1 MADKNL
7 YVKLGVD
14 NKDLKKDLNESKNIF
29 KGAGQDL
36 EKEAARMALAVSR
49 KIENM
54 NINSQ
59 ARQLQNLT
67 AKMMEAGLQGTKA
80 FAQTAAAAGKL
91 RANIDDAKGVIEAF
105 RPDAPFKALSTTLQG
120 AAQGFAGV
128 QGAMALFGAE
138 SEDVQKTL
146 LKVQAAMAF
155 SEGFKAID
163 ALSDGFEQ
171 LNLIIKANPLIAG
184 VAAFTAVVAVMAA
197 LADRTVELS
206 DAQKANNLIAEN
218 SVKIAQEEYGEVE
231 ALKAILLDETLTRE
245 TRTEALQKLQNKYP
259 DYLNNLSIEKSSL
272 EELATA
278 TDKVSEAILKRAR
291 VQAAMD
297 KLTELGKQQL
307 AVDLARAELEKERFT
322 GGGLDQSAFAKSISA
337 RENFINATEAQLK
350 REIKIYAD
358 YVDKTGG
365 LSVGGNT
372 TNPTA
377 PKTSKSVP
385 VKQSNIGNA
394 NDFTG
399 VGTGLSVITTQ
410 APKVIASMD
419 AVKYSISQ
427 TSAEAMRFAQSAE
440 DMRIL
445 VEGSVES
452 LAVSVA
458 GSLGKAFAGE
468 DINFGNTILLAIAD
482 FGEQLGKMMIGV
494 GVTIEA
500 FKKSLATLNPVLAI
514 AGGVAL
520 IAAASAARS
529 YISKGGEGFAEG
541 GLIGGNSFTGDKLLA
556 PVNSGEVV
564 LNTGQQNELL
574 RMANGMGGGGGQ
586 LTARVS
592 GKDLLFVLD
601 RTKGGYNRG

>member
-1 MADKNL
+1 M
-7 YVKLGVD
+7 
-14 NKDLKKDLNESKNIF
+14 
-29 KGAGQDL
+29 
-36 EKEAARMALAVSR
+36 
-49 KIENM
+49 
-54 NINSQ
+54 
-59 ARQLQNLT
+59 
-67 AKMMEAGLQGTKA
+67 
-80 FAQTAAAAGKL
+80 
-91 RANIDDAKGVIEAF
+91 
-105 RPDAPFKALSTTLQG
+105 
-120 AAQGFAGV
+120 
-128 QGAMALFGAE
+128 
-138 SEDVQKTL
+138 
-146 LKVQAAMAF
+146 
-155 SEGFKAID
+155 
-163 ALSDGFEQ
+163 
-171 LNLIIKANPLIAG
+171 
-184 VAAFTAVVAVMAA
+184 
-197 LADRTVELS
+197 
-206 DAQKANNLIAEN
+206 
-218 SVKIAQEEYGEVE
+218 
-231 ALKAILLDETLTRE
+231 DETLTRE